1 LSIEEIVDHIFTFI
15 FLGYENM
22 VSTILWIFYEL
33 CRHPDIQ
40 RQCSEEVDRI
50 MTVQGMHTS
59 VVLFDDIP
67 RFKHLIEVLK
77 ETLRLHPP
85 IPAIT
90 GNCQAPCKLGKFYLK
105 KGTKIHIS
113 LLALHK
119 HPNFWYLPDEFLPDR
134 FSPENAFDSMKSPFQ
149 YIPFGGGSRNCIG
162 QRFGQMAILVVVAV
176 LLSKFSFSMLDED
189 YQTMKIEEKYVMRPT
204 NMKIRIKLR
213 HRNSDHDNNN
223 NNNPLTRI
231 STAKHE

>member
-1 LSIEEIVDHIFTFI
+1 
-15 FLGYENM
+15 
-22 VSTILWIFYEL
+22 
-33 CRHPDIQ
+33 
-40 RQCSEEVDRI
+40 
-50 MTVQGMHTS
+50 
-59 VVLFDDIP
+59 
-67 RFKHLIEVLK
+67 
-77 ETLRLHPP
+77 
-85 IPAIT
+85 
-90 GNCQAPCKLGKFYLK
+90 
-105 KGTKIHIS
+105 
-113 LLALHK
+113 
-119 HPNFWYLPDEFLPDR
+119 
-134 FSPENAFDSMKSPFQ
+134 MKSPFQ